1 MKSGVPL
8 VSMEYYTDHNANV
21 PPVLRAAFLS
31 GLNTYVEQTFSDEI
45 EAFEMTNFKIV
56 FLSRRLPHLPIE
68 KVQSYCIG
76 DKKLNLKNANRLLT
90 EVLEEFIAQYGHLKE
105 LKGNLSRYHPFKA
118 VIEKKLGD
126 LTRSPDD
133 RVRSVF

>member
-8 VSMEYYTDHNANV
+8 VSMEYYTDHNVNV

-56 FLSRRLPHLPIE
+56 FLSRRLPHLPAE

-76 DKKLNLKNANRLLT
+76 DKKLNLKNTNRLLT
-90 EVLEEFIAQYGHLKE
+90 EVLEEFISQYGHLKE
-105 LKGNLSRYHPFKA
+105 LKGDLSRYHAFKA

-133 RVRSVF
+133 RLRSVF